1 MDEDNVDP
9 FYMEDTETYS
19 CSDLTEN
26 DVDVESYVDS
36 CIQ

>member
-1 MDEDNVDP
+1 MDDEDP

-19 CSDLTEN
+19 CSSDLPEN
-26 DVDVESYVDS
+26 EVDMDTYMDS